1 MLTPQEKNLRKELKG
16 VLRDMGGFVH
26 SKKPTNT
33 LFPGMTMVCEPTIGR
48 DNTKFY
54 NVSFA
59 WCASHDKFDRKVGE
73 LVALKRW
80 GDMET
85 VKLPVH
91 IVDALVEYDLVD

>member
-1 MLTPQEKNLRKELKG
+1 MLTTQEKNLRKELKG

-26 SKKPTNT
+26 SKKPTDID
-33 LFPGMTMVCEPTIGR
+33 PGMTMVCEPTIDR
-48 DNTKFY
+48 SNARFY

-59 WCASHDKFDRKVGE
+59 WCSSSDKFDRKVGE

-80 GDMET
+80 SDMEI

-91 IVDALVEYDLVD
+91 IVDALIEYDLVD